1 MKPARVI
8 GAGLSGLAAAWH
20 LADRGCDVS
29 VVDGASRPGGLLH
42 TISTP
47 HGIVETAANAFVWD
61 PVVEAWFARLDLT
74 PAFPLRSSARRY
86 IFRDGRPRRWP
97 LSIGESLGMG
107 ARLGVRALTR
117 SMSARGGESMAAWGD
132 RVVGAAARE
141 WLLEPA
147 MQGIYAS
154 PASTLSARAI
164 FGGRKRGPRRL
175 AAPQAGM
182 GQFVERLH
190 ERLVE
195 RGVRFEFDRTVD
207 RIDASQ
213 PTVIATGAA
222 SAAHFVAPHAPRLAE
237 RIAAIRMAPL
247 TTVTVF
253 FAPHERDVHG
263 FGILFPARSGVRAL
277 GVLFN
282 ADILPGRSEV
292 RSETWIVGDRGAA
305 LTQQPDAA
313 LREMLA
319 VDRRR
324 LTGRD
329 DEPLAAHI
337 TRWPAAIPVYGDEIL
352 DLARTIDELPP
363 WLALAGNYTGKI
375 GVAAL
380 LSGAEAAASRVAGP
394 T

>member
-1 MKPARVI
+1 MRPARVI

-20 LADRGCDVS
+20 LADRGCDVT
-29 VVDGASRPGGLLH
+29 VCDGASRPGGLLH

-47 HGIVETAANAFVWD
+47 HGLVETAANAFVWD
-61 PVVEAWFARLDLT
+61 PVVDAWFARLGLT
-74 PAFPLRSSARRY
+74 PAFPLKSSARRF
-86 IFRDGRPRRWP
+86 IFRNGRPRRWP
-97 LSIGESLGMG
+97 LSIGESIAMG
-107 ARLGVRALTR
+107 TRLGARALTR
-117 SMSARGGESMAAWGD
+117 SMSARDGESMAAWGD
-132 RVVGAAARE
+132 RVIGAAARE

-154 PASTLSARAI
+154 PASVLSARAI
-164 FGGRKRGPRRL
+164 FGGRKGGSRRL
-175 AAPQAGM
+175 VAPQQGM
-182 GQFVERLH
+182 GQFIERLH
-190 ERLVE
+190 QRLVD
-195 RGVRFEFDRTVD
+195 RGVHFEFDRTVD
-207 RIDASQ
+207 RLDSTQ
-213 PTVIATGAA
+213 PTVIATDAWSA
-222 SAAHFVAPHAPRLAE
+222 SRLVASHAPRHAE

-247 TTVTVF
+247 TTVTMF
-253 FAPHERDVHG
+253 FAPHDRDVHG

-282 ADILPGRSEV
+282 ADIFPGRSDV
-292 RSETWIVGDRGAA
+292 RSEAWIVGDRDAG
-305 LTQQPDAA
+305 LTTQPDAA

-329 DEPLAAHI
+329 EKPLAAHI
-337 TRWPAAIPVYGDEIL
+337 TRWPAAIPVYGNEL
-352 DLARTIDELPP
+352 LEAGRTLDELPP

-380 LSGAEAAASRVAGP
+380 LAGAEAAAVRVAGP